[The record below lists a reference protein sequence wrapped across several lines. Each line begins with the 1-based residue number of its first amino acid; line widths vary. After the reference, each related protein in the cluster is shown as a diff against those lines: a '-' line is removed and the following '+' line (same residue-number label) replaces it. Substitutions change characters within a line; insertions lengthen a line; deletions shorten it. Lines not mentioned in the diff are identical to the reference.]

1 MEQQDIRLCWDQ
13 IKPGLEFTQKKIS
26 APWRPEDIYSACV
39 SGQASLYTGE
49 TGFVVVQ
56 PQHNNLDGS
65 PELLVWVAYAEGQ
78 GNIERHQE
86 AVDKLARDY
95 GFARLVFWSNR
106 TGFIK
111 LPGWTPTAMVY
122 VREL

>member
-1 MEQQDIRLCWDQ
+1 MEQQDIRLCWDS
-13 IKPGLEFTQKKIS
+13 IRPGLEFTQKKIN

-56 PQHNNLDGS
+56 AQRNNLDGS

-78 GNIERHQE
+78 GNIERHQD
-86 AVDKLARDY
+86 AVDQLARDY

>member
-13 IKPGLEFTQKKIS
+13 IRSGLEFTQKKIS
-26 APWRPEDIYSACV
+26 APWRPEDIYAACV

-56 PQHNNLDGS
+56 PQQNRLDGS

-86 AVDKLARDY
+86 AVDQLARDY